1 MSFPKIMIGW
11 LLLLVLTDLFGLTV
25 EPIAAFRI
33 CPKLFKKRRITLNW
47 KILVD
52 KRK

>member
-1 MSFPKIMIGW
+1 
-11 LLLLVLTDLFGLTV
+11 LFGLTV